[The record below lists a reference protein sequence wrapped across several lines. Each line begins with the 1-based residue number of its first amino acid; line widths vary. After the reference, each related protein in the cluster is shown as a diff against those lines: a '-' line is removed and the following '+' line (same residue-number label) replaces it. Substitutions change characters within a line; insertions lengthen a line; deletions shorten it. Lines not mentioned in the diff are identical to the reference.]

1 MGGILK
7 TLIIDNYDSFTYN
20 LVHLVA
26 DVRGTAP
33 VVVTNDAR
41 WEDIP
46 WHEIEC
52 VIVSPGPGTPERED
66 DFGISADVIARC
78 DLPVLGVCLGHQGIC
93 ALTGASVVPAPAP
106 MHGRTSPV
114 SHDATGLF
122 AGIPNPFSV
131 VRYHSLAVAD
141 VPPELRITATT
152 EDDVVMAVE
161 HVSRPQWGVQF
172 HPESIKTDYGR
183 DVLANFY
190 RLADAWHARKTA
202 ELCGSARPVLRT
214 RRLSVRPEPET
225 IFATLFAQAEH
236 GFWLDSSGDPG
247 PRSRFSIL
255 GDASGPLAE
264 VVTYDVRRTR
274 VTSSRLGTQRII
286 ETPVLEYLAERCA
299 EMRPW
304 QADVTG
310 PESAFELGFIGYL
323 GYEVKADT
331 GGARR
336 FDSSTPDAAFVFA
349 DRAVLHDREDG
360 SVWLLAL
367 SVSDGTP
374 GADDTAVLRW
384 FDTTEQRL
392 SGEQPTEGGTR
403 ETGTEGAVSMRH
415 DREAYL
421 ARIAAAM
428 RLIRA
433 GETYELCLTN
443 QGRAR
448 VTADPYALYRR
459 MRRANPA
466 PFGAFLRFGPLSVLS
481 ASPERF
487 LSVDTSGV
495 VESRPIKGTRPR
507 SADPT
512 EDDRIRSELGSSEK
526 DRAENLMIVDLVRN
540 DLSKVCAFGTVRVP
554 GLFDVETFATVHQLV
569 STVTG
574 RLRDGKTA
582 FDAVRAAFPGGSMT
596 GAPKIRTMELID
608 DLEEGPRGVYSGALG
623 WFSLSGACDLS
634 IVIRTITMH
643 GTEATFGTGG
653 AIIALSDP
661 EDEWEE
667 TRVKSRVMRALLEP
681 VDGGDV
687 DGARS

>member
-1 MGGILK
+1 MK

-33 VVVTNDAR
+33 IVVTNNAR

-52 VIVSPGPGTPERED
+52 VIVSPGPGNPERED

-78 DLPVLGVCLGHQGIC
+78 DLPLFGVCLGHQGIG
-93 ALTGASVVPAPAP
+93 ALAGASVVPAPTP
-106 MHGRTSPV
+106 MHGRISSV
-114 SHDATGLF
+114 FHDGTGLF
-122 AGIPNPFSV
+122 AGIPDPFSV

-141 VPPELRITATT
+141 VPPELRVTATT
-152 EDDVVMAVE
+152 EDDVVMAME

-172 HPESIKTDYGR
+172 HPESIKTDHGR

-190 RLADAWHARKTA
+190 RLVDAWHARRTV
-202 ELCGSARPVLRT
+202 EPRGSARPVLQT
-214 RRLSVRPEPET
+214 RRLSVRLQPET
-225 IFATLFAQAEH
+225 IFANLFADAEH
-236 GFWLDSSGDPG
+236 GFWLDSGGDPG

-255 GDASGPLAE
+255 GDANGPLAE

-286 ETPVLEYLAERCA
+286 KTPVLEYLAERCA
-299 EMRPW
+299 EMRPSR
-304 QADVTG
+304 ADVIG
-310 PESAFELGFIGYL
+310 PESAFELGFVGYL

-331 GGARR
+331 GGELR
-336 FDSSTPDAAFVFA
+336 FDSPTPDAAFVFA

-374 GADDTAVLRW
+374 GADESAALSW

-392 SGEQPTEGGTR
+392 SGVRPTAAETSAP
-403 ETGTEGAVSMRH
+403 ETGADGPVSMRH
-415 DREAYL
+415 SREAYL
-421 ARIAAAM
+421 ARISAVM
-428 RLIRA
+428 QLIRA

-443 QGRAR
+443 QGRAT
-448 VTADPYALYRR
+448 VSLDPYALYRR
-459 MRRANPA
+459 MRLANPA

-507 SADPT
+507 SSDSM

-554 GLFDVETFATVHQLV
+554 RLFDVETFATVHQLV
-569 STVTG
+569 STVNG

-608 DLEEGPRGVYSGALG
+608 GLEEGPRGVYSGALG

-667 TRVKSRVMRALLEP
+667 TRVKSRVMRALLDP

-687 DGARS
+687 DGAGS